1 MKFRYAA
8 YGLLALATVFAAV
21 AGYLFYFQGGRESRV
36 LPQAQEKHP
45 RPVKAGRI
53 VIAYA
58 GDLMG
63 NLDPCG

>member
-21 AGYLFYFQGGRESRV
+21 AGYLFYFQGGHESRA
-36 LPQAQEKHP
+36 LEQAQETHS
-45 RPVKAGRI
+45 RHSKAGRI